1 MVERL
6 KEIRKALNLNQHN
19 FARQLKISQ
28 STLAMMEVG
37 KRPISEKTIRLVCSV
52 FNVNENWFQTGEGQ
66 MFLDSPVKEEFVRI
80 LNTLSPQTQEFLLVV
95 AKGIVELQEKEKN

>member
-1 MVERL
+1 
-6 KEIRKALNLNQHN
+6 
-19 FARQLKISQ
+19 
-28 STLAMMEVG
+28 
-37 KRPISEKTIRLVCSV
+37 
-52 FNVNENWFQTGEGQ
+52 